1 MNLEFHKKMM
11 RRAIEIAKRGIERGQ
26 SPFGCVIV
34 KDREIIAEAH
44 NTVLMDPDPHSSRRD

>member
-1 MNLEFHKKMM
+1 MM